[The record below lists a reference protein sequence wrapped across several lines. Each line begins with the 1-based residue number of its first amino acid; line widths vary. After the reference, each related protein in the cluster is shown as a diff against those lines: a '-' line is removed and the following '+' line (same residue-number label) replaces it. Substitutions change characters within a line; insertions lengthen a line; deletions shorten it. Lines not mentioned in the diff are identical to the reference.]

1 MKLSPRILGGTLA
14 LSSATVVTRVASFFS
29 VLLITRSM
37 SLYDFGA
44 MQLALTVTGPIGFFT
59 SFGVETA
66 MVAELARRLGEGA
79 PGSARRLFRSFARQ
93 KVGFTLLLLLV
104 GWLGRA
110 QITAWLGAYVADYFL
125 WIALLATTYA
135 VASAME
141 SLLQATEQFIYLS
154 WSVIVES
161 VLRLVFLLMIVFWG
175 QGTLTPTA
183 AIGVS
188 ALAKAS
194 ALLLVELPE
203 VVRQYRRWASAPLSG
218 GGMVQLLRTHGKW
231 GVVSQGILPQIDNA
245 LRPWMVHFFFGTA
258 AVALTTFPG
267 HLFGALTVLFPIHK
281 VIAPRIART
290 IHEPARA
297 ADIARRATKLGVWSA
312 ILLAVLSSLA
322 VVPFVRWFFPAYEA
336 SIPLYWVI
344 APRLIVLA
352 IGAEQDAF
360 FQALRVQ
367 KSLVKYQTIG
377 VLSNVTLLPVAL
389 RLFGLAGLFGER
401 TVSLS
406 VITVLRER
414 YLRRVHHV
422 ATIGLR
428 DLFHFSKEDRALLG
442 EVIRA
447 IQQKVHRG
455 AEKQA
460 D

>member
-1 MKLSPRILGGTLA
+1 MKMSSRILGGTLA

-37 SLYDFGA
+37 SLHDFGA
-44 MQLALTVTGPIGFFT
+44 MQLALTVTGPIGFLT

-79 PGSARRLFRSFARQ
+79 PGSARKLFRSFARQ
-93 KVGFTLLLLLV
+93 KIGLTILLLV
-104 GWLGRA
+104 IGWFGRTHMTEWLGE
-110 QITAWLGAYVADYFL
+110 YVADYFL
-125 WIALLATTYA
+125 WIAVLATTYA
-135 VASAME
+135 VGSTME
-141 SLLQATEQFIYLS
+141 ALLQATERFLYLS

-161 VLRLVFLLMIVFWG
+161 LLRLLFLVIILWG
-175 QGTLTPTA
+175 QGGLTPTT
-183 AIGVS
+183 AIGIS

-203 VVRQYRRWASAPLSG
+203 VVRQYRRWASSPLTG
-218 GGMVQLLRTHGKW
+218 GGMAQLLWTHGKW

-245 LRPWMVHFFFGTA
+245 LRPWMVNFFFGTA

-290 IHEPARA
+290 IHDPVRA

-312 ILLAVLSSLA
+312 VLLAITSSLA

-336 SIPLYWVI
+336 SIIFYWVI

-367 KSLVKYQTIG
+367 KSLVKYQIIV
-377 VLSNVTLLPVAL
+377 VLSNVTLLPIAL
-389 RLFGLAGLFGER
+389 RVFGLAGLFAER
-401 TVSLS
+401 TVA
-406 VITVLRER
+406 VGVVTVLREQ
-414 YLRRVHHV
+414 YLRRVHGV
-422 ATIGLR
+422 ATIGFR
-428 DLFHFSKEDRALLG
+428 DLFHFSADDRALLG
-442 EVIRA
+442 DVIRS
-447 IQQKVHRG
+447 IRHKVYPVG
-455 AEKQA
+455 EKPV